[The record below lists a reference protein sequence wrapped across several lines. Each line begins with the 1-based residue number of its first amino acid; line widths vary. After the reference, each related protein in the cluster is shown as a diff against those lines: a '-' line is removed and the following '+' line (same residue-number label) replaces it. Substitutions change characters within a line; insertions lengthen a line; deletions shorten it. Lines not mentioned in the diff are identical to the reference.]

1 MTTRTPKNYTRPNI
15 NPNDP
20 VQMQQHLES
29 TRQKLE
35 AELSKP
41 EMLAVFKRLCDK

>member
-1 MTTRTPKNYTRPNI
+1 MTTRTPKNYTRPNFDST
-15 NPNDP
+15 DP
-20 VQMQQHLES
+20 VQMQQHLER

-41 EMLAVFKRLCDK
+41 EMLAVFKRLCDR